1 MPRSRFVIT
10 YLLKYRLNVDVRA
23 SAHVTGQL
31 IVKGNI
37 FLNDSGWYTKFFLF
51 SSFGYRGTCVPVS
64 QEQCGTSLRRDEGK
78 EPASAWFMLMVQNLA
93 SHLFPDFLV

>member
-64 QEQCGTSLRRDEGK
+64 QEQCGTSLRRDE
-78 EPASAWFMLMVQNLA
+78 ENIRFDN
-93 SHLFPDFLV
+93 FLLGVYADGAKPR